1 MQHWETK
8 SAFCVKKKYNMV
20 KTNHCFVIKS
30 LYYSSTIIAIDSFHR
45 LAFQQ
50 ITVQAMFLF
59 KLVGS
64 HSPVSRHFS
73 IFSNFGARVLW
84 WNQVLIATDRFSRPL
99 YQASSLSLSFIVI
112 GVEHGVF
119 NLETQ
124 IIIHQMKQRWK
135 STWGTENSFILAK
148 HPVKEAWLSLLH
160 LIWPW
165 CKNWNAKLCLCS
177 SCMRE
182 RWKNWLQERL
192 TDTST

>member
-1 MQHWETK
+1 
-8 SAFCVKKKYNMV
+8 MV
-20 KTNHCFVIKS
+20 QTNHCFVIKFIT
-30 LYYSSTIIAIDSFHR
+30 LLTIIAIDSFHR

-64 HSPVSRHFS
+64 LSPVPRDFFTFFRFRCSCSLVKSS
-73 IFSNFGARVLW
+73 ID
-84 WNQVLIATDRFSRPL
+84 ATEQFNRPL
-99 YQASSLSLSFIVI
+99 CQASSLSLSFIVI

-165 CKNWNAKLCLCS
+165 CKN
-177 SCMRE
+177 
-182 RWKNWLQERL
+182 
-192 TDTST
+192 

>member
-1 MQHWETK
+1 MVETNC
-8 SAFCVKKKYNMV
+8 S
-20 KTNHCFVIKS
+20 VIKS
-30 LYYSSTIIAIDSFHR
+30 LYNSPTIIAIDSFHR

-119 NLETQ
+119 NLETRN
-124 IIIHQMKQRWK
+124 HYPPNDTKVDVG

-165 CKNWNAKLCLCS
+165 CKNWNAKLCFCS
-177 SCMRE
+177 SDFSDFWMVVGE
-182 RWKNWLQERL
+182 GINSKYFV
-192 TDTST
+192 TSPT